1 MISQFGTGLKS
12 IKRNSP
18 TKPKEISENEMTFRP
33 EMSRQRMFDTL
44 PTMMGYW
51 DNNSEDSSTISSLGT
66 LSGDYEGALAGQ
78 GMNHIMYES
87 YDISHINYMI

>member
-1 MISQFGTGLKS
+1 
-12 IKRNSP
+12 
-18 TKPKEISENEMTFRP
+18 MTFRP
-33 EMSRQRMFDTL
+33 EISRQRMFDTL

-78 GMNHIMYES
+78 GM
-87 YDISHINYMI
+87 